1 MATKKI
7 VAANMRRALEIAREQ
22 LGPEAIILSTRR
34 HPDGIELVATV
45 EQAGQLPEEEQPF
58 AAQKSDHQ
66 QWTAPLASDNAWQ
79 HQELV
84 NEAIRQQ
91 PVAPSAGR
99 PFGGKTGQQLADEIE
114 AARRRILSER
124 SSKPAPQ
131 AEAGDLW
138 ASGLS
143 TAQSARQNVGPA
155 PRQTPPPQSH
165 AQAQQPAP
173 ASLGDDPDKASR
185 DIARLHSELAHMRA
199 LLTERLDNLGSTPAQ
214 PVTGLVHKMVAFG
227 LPAYQAERICA
238 AVNDELPAA
247 RAWPEALAIL
257 SQRLPVA
264 GRDLVAQGGIFAFVG
279 PTGVGKTTSL
289 AKLAVRH
296 VIAHGPA
303 SLGLITTDNY
313 RLAAHEQLTA
323 LGRILSVPVKVLG
336 EQESLSQV
344 LTHMSHKKLILIDTA
359 GLRPGD
365 PKLANQLAQLTDAG
379 NVHSLLVLA
388 ANSQP
393 QMLKA
398 SLHAYS
404 NARPAGLVLTKL
416 DETPCL
422 GQALGAVLSQRLP
435 LVYSTDGQ
443 EIPADIELAKG
454 HKLVARAAAGVRG
467 SSEPEQPAIKHL

>member
-22 LGPEAIILSTRR
+22 LGSEAIILSTRR
-34 HPDGIELVATV
+34 HPDGIELIATV
-45 EQAGQLPEEEQPF
+45 EQAGQLPEEERSF
-58 AAQKSDHQ
+58 AAQKTDRQ
-66 QWTAPLASDNAWQ
+66 QWSAPLASDNAWQ
-79 HQELV
+79 HQHLV
-84 NEAIRQQ
+84 NDAIKQQ
-91 PVAPSAGR
+91 PAPAGR

-114 AARRRILSER
+114 AARRRMLVEKQDR
-124 SSKPAPQ
+124 V
-131 AEAGDLW
+131 AEPDLW
-138 ASGLS
+138 ASTLAG
-143 TAQSARQNVGPA
+143 ARQQRPERPA
-155 PRQTPPPQSH
+155 AAPLTTATVSPGAGSH
-165 AQAQQPAP
+165 QEDL
-173 ASLGDDPDKASR
+173 SHKDSR
-185 DIARLHSELAHMRA
+185 EIARLHSELAHMRA
-199 LLTERLDNLGSTPAQ
+199 LLTERLDNLAASTPGQ
-214 PVTGLVHKMVAFG
+214 PASGLVQKLVSFG
-227 LPAYQAERICA
+227 LPAFQAERIGA

-247 RAWPEALAIL
+247 KAWPEALAIL
-257 SQRLPVA
+257 SQRLPVT
-264 GRDLVAQGGIFAFVG
+264 GKDLVSQGGVFAFVG

-296 VIAHGPA
+296 VIAHGPD

-313 RLAAHEQLTA
+313 RLAAHEQLSA
-323 LGRILSVPVKVLG
+323 LGRILAVPVKVLAEG
-336 EQESLSQV
+336 ESLAQV

-365 PKLANQLAQLTDAG
+365 PKLTEQLAQLTDAG

-404 NARPAGLVLTKL
+404 AAKPLGLVLTKL
-416 DETPCL
+416 DETPAL

-435 LVYSTDGQ
+435 MVYSTDGQ

-454 HKLVARAAAGVRG
+454 HKLVARAAAGQRV
-467 SSEPEQPAIKHL
+467 SSDPDHPAVKHL